1 MREVNMSDKLELA
14 EYFINQG
21 YHVVALAPNKKYP
34 NYANWNSKRLT
45 IEQLERAIKQGY
57 GLGLV
62 PHLEFVVV
70 DLDADHG
77 DYNGVTAFDD
87 TFDPEITL
95 TAYKKGSPN
104 QHRFYKNN
112 LALKVRK
119 TGDNAIMDGVDIF
132 TQENLITTL
141 PFYEFADLDL
151 TKPFYDQLADSPDS
165 FIGLRA
171 YEKKAV
177 APKKKTF
184 VNHKIDRYLAK
195 VEPLEQ
201 GSRSAG
207 YRRLMYIMTQRNGMN
222 YDDVLQALIKWDADT
237 INYQAEEPNQFYHS
251 LREIR

>member
-1 MREVNMSDKLELA
+1 MSNKLELA
-14 EYFINQG
+14 TYFIEQG

-34 NYANWNSKRLT
+34 TYPEWQSKRLT
-45 IEQLERAIKQGY
+45 IEQLERAIKKGW

-70 DLDADHG
+70 DLDSDHG
-77 DYNGVTAFDD
+77 DYDGVKSFDD
-87 TFDPEITL
+87 TFMPQPTI
-95 TAYKKGSPN
+95 TAYKEGSPN
-104 QHRFYKNN
+104 QHRFYKNQF
-112 LALKVRK
+112 ALKVRK
-119 TGDNAIMDGVDIF
+119 TGDNAIMEGVDIF

-141 PFYEFADLDL
+141 PFYEFEGLDL
-151 TKPFYDQLADSPDS
+151 TKPFHYQLADSPDS

-177 APKKKTF
+177 APKHKTF

-207 YRRLMYIMTQRNGMN
+207 YRRLMYIMTQRNGMP
-222 YDDVLQALIKWDADT
+222 YDEVFDALVKFDSET
-237 INYQAEEPNQFYHS
+237 INYQAEEPNQFYHA
-251 LREIR
+251 LRQIK

>member
-1 MREVNMSDKLELA
+1 MMSDKLELA
-14 EYFINQG
+14 IYFMEQG

-34 NYANWNSKRLT
+34 TYPEWQSKRLT
-45 IEQLERAIKQGY
+45 IEQIERAIKKGW

-70 DLDADHG
+70 DLDSDHG
-77 DYNGVTAFDD
+77 DYDGVTDFDD
-87 TFDPEITL
+87 TFRPQPTI
-95 TAYKKGSPN
+95 TAYKEGSPN
-104 QHRFYKNN
+104 QHRFYKNQF
-112 LALKVRK
+112 ALKVRK
-119 TGDNAIMDGVDIF
+119 TGDNAIMEGVDIF
-132 TQENLITTL
+132 TQENLITML
-141 PFYEFADLDL
+141 PFYEFEGLDL
-151 TKPFYDQLADSPDS
+151 TKPFHYQLADSPDS

-177 APKKKTF
+177 APKQKTF

-207 YRRLMYIMTQRNGMN
+207 YRRLMYIMTQRNGMP

-237 INYQAEEPNQFYHS
+237 INYQAEEPNQFYHA